1 MSEEDRGEGL
11 DDATLSKVES
21 VLREASGL
29 TLAASVRRSLSTALQ
44 RAAESRKMD
53 LASFLEK
60 LLAREQSVVASFV
73 EYAVIGETYFFRHP
87 EHLRELS
94 REAMMMQGTG
104 QIRVWSAGCATG
116 EEPYSIVM
124 SLVASGI
131 PVERI
136 KVTATDISTRSL
148 QKARAA
154 TYNPWSVRR
163 IEPAME
169 RRFLNVQGEVVTV
182 SPQVV
187 KPVEFQQH
195 NLMMDAAPV
204 SEQDAVFC
212 RNVLIYFPQEVVRLV
227 LVKLIGALKPGGLLF
242 LSPAEVPLTND
253 MGLEVTEVQNIPI
266 LRVPRKGAS
275 EGGSRSGASR
285 RPKLDLVRKLMTPP
299 VTQSTLPPLGA
310 TPPVSTPPFSSATPS
325 ASATLSKS
333 FAPPAGSTSP
343 SSFAPPAGSTSP
355 SSFAPAAR
363 STPTTG
369 RPPAPGVRPSP
380 PPVRFTVP
388 PAPAAKAPEEAAPP
402 APLAPPPAALTPDD
416 MLRQALA
423 AAREGKYDQ
432 AEALAKEAAR
442 KLVPEAYLLLA
453 MVAEARGDLNG
464 AVDAVRKALYLDPQL
479 ALGHATLMTLYTQL
493 NRREDA
499 DRARQNALRAIEGLD
514 DDHPLRGVE
523 TSMTVGVLRQA
534 LAARGRAG
542 WQGA

>member
-1 MSEEDRGEGL
+1 VSSEDDRGDVL
-11 DDATLSKVES
+11 DDATLSKVEN

-53 LASFLEK
+53 LNTFLDR

-94 REAMMMQGTG
+94 REAMMAPTTG
-104 QIRVWSAGCATG
+104 QFRVWSAGCATG

-124 SLVASGI
+124 SLVAAGI
-131 PVERI
+131 PLERI
-136 KVTATDISTRSL
+136 KVTATDISSRAL
-148 QKARAA
+148 QRARAA

-169 RRFLNVQGEVVTV
+169 RRFLQVQGDVVTV
-182 SPQVV
+182 SPQVC

-253 MGLEVTEVQNIPI
+253 MGLEVTEIQNIPI
-266 LRVPRKGAS
+266 LRVPKKGAA
-275 EGGSRSGASR
+275 EGGSRPASSR
-285 RPKLDLVRKLMTPP
+285 RPKLDMVRKLMASQPIASPP
-299 VTQSTLPPLGA
+299 PPPPASPL
-310 TPPVSTPPFSSATPS
+310 PPVSFT
-325 ASATLSKS
+325 
-333 FAPPAGSTSP
+333 PPAGPAP
-343 SSFAPPAGSTSP
+343 SLARPPAGVT
-355 SSFAPAAR
+355 R
-363 STPTTG
+363 PT
-369 RPPAPGVRPSP
+369 PAPVLSK
-380 PPVRFTVP
+380 VP
-388 PAPAAKAPEEAAPP
+388 PAPQPPPPPKPVEQPPPPAPPAAPP
-402 APLAPPPAALTPDD
+402 ANLTPDD

-464 AVDAVRKALYLDPQL
+464 AVDAVRKALYLDPKL

-493 NRREDA
+493 DRREEA
-499 DRARQNALRAIEGLD
+499 DRARQNAMRAIEGLD

-523 TSMTVGVLRQA
+523 TTMTVGVLRQA
-534 LAARGRAG
+534 LEARGRVR
-542 WQGA
+542 